1 MSKIIADLWD
11 IHAEENKDL
20 YDNVQND
27 AVIHGTGIMRY
38 TQDKIERINP
48 QDFYKNNKGVKND

>member
-11 IHAEENKDL
+11 IHAEEHKDI

-38 TQDKIERINP
+38 NGDKLERINP
-48 QDFYKNNKGVKND
+48 QDFYKKTKRN

>member
-1 MSKIIADLWD
+1 MNKIIDDLWD

-20 YDNVQND
+20 YGKVQND

-38 TQDKIERINP
+38 TEDTIERINP
-48 QDFYKNNKGVKND
+48 QDFYKNNKGVKNE